1 MGWLIRSLALKA
13 LGLQALNDVD
23 RALASLQQALCLA
36 EPEDYLRTFID
47 YGPPMQQLL
56 QQAAAQGICP
66 AYVSKLLDAFPGLRS
81 KSKIQN
87 PKPKVIEVLNE
98 RELSILRLMAAGLS
112 NREIADELY
121 LSVNTI
127 KWYSSQIYGKLGVR
141 RRTEAVDRAH
151 ELGIL

>member
-1 MGWLIRSLALKA
+1 MVES
-13 LGLQALNDVD
+13 
-23 RALASLQQALCLA
+23 
-36 EPEDYLRTFID
+36 
-47 YGPPMQQLL
+47 
-56 QQAAAQGICP
+56 
-66 AYVSKLLDAFPGLRS
+66 
-81 KSKIQN
+81 
-87 PKPKVIEVLNE
+87 LNE